1 MVEDF
6 EVEAEIIDLLCS
18 LASVSDVAFLLSKEE
33 IELLFK
39 SIGECDDGCIN
50 LKETIASRLKKF
62 FRIALVVDTS
72 FEPILASNPYAKSDL
87 YSDRFSARTGLFY
100 DGFLKESLSSLG
112 LESDLIRNFKDFL
125 LTIVSNYDDSIS
137 PLDTFILIDQF
148 KTVFLTKKAHLL
160 DRSDHYKKGVDK
172 INEARAAVDVLSKE
186 ATLQE
191 IQLQEK
197 QVEADRAL
205 KQITER
211 MVRQ

>member
-1 MVEDF
+1 MDTLF
-6 EVEAEIIDLLCS
+6 E
-18 LASVSDVAFLLSKEE
+18 
-33 IELLFK
+33 
-39 SIGECDDGCIN
+39 
-50 LKETIASRLKKF
+50 
-62 FRIALVVDTS
+62 LV
-72 FEPILASNPYAKSDL
+72 LASNPYAKSDL
-87 YSDRFSARTGLFY
+87 YSDHFSAHTSLFY

-112 LESDLIRNFKDFL
+112 LESVLIRNFKDFL
-125 LTIVSNYDDSIS
+125 LTIVSNNDNSIS

-160 DRSDHYKKGVDK
+160 DRLDHYKAGIDK

-211 MVRQ
+211 MVRH

>member
-1 MVEDF
+1 
-6 EVEAEIIDLLCS
+6 
-18 LASVSDVAFLLSKEE
+18 
-33 IELLFK
+33 
-39 SIGECDDGCIN
+39 
-50 LKETIASRLKKF
+50 
-62 FRIALVVDTS
+62 VDTL
-72 FEPILASNPYAKSDL
+72 FELVLASNPYAKSDL
-87 YSDRFSARTGLFY
+87 YSDHFSAHTSLFY

-112 LESDLIRNFKDFL
+112 LESVLIRNFKDFL
-125 LTIVSNYDDSIS
+125 LTIVSNNDNSIS

-160 DRSDHYKKGVDK
+160 DRLDHYKAGIDK

-211 MVRQ
+211 MVRH